1 MNIKSL
7 AIPSLLSAFNI
18 LVAFI
23 AQLVILYSITSP
35 TELDLFLTQLTVPF
49 FAIGIVF
56 ASFREDFYSQ
66 YVLKINDIKQ
76 LTIPLSMIKKIFFI
90 GGVVY
95 ILMILQGNSFNT
107 SLIGSLLF
115 LFSSFTQM
123 ASSLY
128 RHFYNAIFPAVLPSI
143 VSLSVITLTLILNL
157 YLDSSVN
164 LVLIYLIPNIL
175 IILIFYFIFKKFVHF
190 SEAKNQINFKTILH
204 NIFFS
209 ISIVIEG
216 FLLNYFTESD
226 FTHLAFL
233 HRIVGSLNAFV
244 VTYIFFN
251 LDSLI
256 HQNFNIKRFIQLI
269 FSVQIF
275 YLFLFLII
283 KLFDLP
289 NDYLEMFKLDINKLL
304 YISYFM
310 FPAGVLNAGTYFLI
324 RKAKGNLFSMKDLW
338 ILFLLFL
345 FLSSLGIIIGGL
357 YLYVILFY
365 VLWLGLFLFSILRY
379 KKFISKD

>member
-1 MNIKSL
+1 LNIKSL
-7 AIPSLLSAFNI
+7 TIPSILSAFNI

-23 AQLVILYSITSP
+23 AQLLILYSITSP
-35 TELDLFLTQLTVPF
+35 SELDLFLKQLTVPF

-56 ASFREDFYSQ
+56 ATFREDFYSQ
-66 YVLKINDIKQ
+66 FVSKINNKKQ
-76 LTIPLSMIKKIFFI
+76 LIIPFDMIKKIFFI
-90 GGVVY
+90 SGIVF
-95 ILMILQGNSFNT
+95 ILMILQGNFINVSIF
-107 SLIGSLLF
+107 GSLLF
-115 LFSSFTQM
+115 LFSSFTQI

-128 RHFYNAIFPAVLPSI
+128 KYFYNAVFPALLPSI

-175 IILIFYFIFKKFVHF
+175 IILIFYFIFKKFIHF
-190 SEAKNQINFKTILH
+190 NEAKNQINFKTILH

-216 FLLNYFTESD
+216 FLLNYFSETD

-256 HQNFNIKRFIQLI
+256 NQNFNVKRFIQLI
-269 FSVQIF
+269 FLVQIF
-275 YLFLFLII
+275 YVFLFLSI
-283 KLFDLP
+283 KLFDFP
-289 NDYLEMFKLDINKLL
+289 NDFLDIFKLDINKLF
-304 YISYFM
+304 YISYFI
-310 FPAGVLNAGTYFLI
+310 FPAGVLNAGVYFLI
-324 RKAKGNLFSMKDLW
+324 RKAN
-338 ILFLLFL
+338 
-345 FLSSLGIIIGGL
+345 
-357 YLYVILFY
+357 
-365 VLWLGLFLFSILRY
+365 
-379 KKFISKD
+379 

>member
-7 AIPSLLSAFNI
+7 TIPSILSAFNI

-23 AQLVILYSITSP
+23 AQLLILYSITSP
-35 TELDLFLTQLTVPF
+35 SELDLFLTQLTVPF

-56 ASFREDFYSQ
+56 ATFREDFYSQ
-66 YVLKINDIKQ
+66 FVSKINNKKQ
-76 LTIPLSMIKKIFFI
+76 LIIPFDMIKKIFFI
-90 GGVVY
+90 SGIVF
-95 ILMILQGNSFNT
+95 ILMILQGNFINVSIF
-107 SLIGSLLF
+107 GSLLF
-115 LFSSFTQM
+115 LFSSFTQI

-128 RHFYNAIFPAVLPSI
+128 KYFYNAVFPALLPSI

-175 IILIFYFIFKKFVHF
+175 IILIFYFIFKKFIHF
-190 SEAKNQINFKTILH
+190 NEAKNQINFKTILH

-216 FLLNYFTESD
+216 FLLNYFSETD

-256 HQNFNIKRFIQLI
+256 NQNFNVKRFIQLI
-269 FSVQIF
+269 FLVQIF
-275 YLFLFLII
+275 YVFLFLSI
-283 KLFDLP
+283 KLFDFP
-289 NDYLEMFKLDINKLL
+289 NDFLDIFKLDINKLF
-304 YISYFM
+304 YISYFI
-310 FPAGVLNAGTYFLI
+310 FPAGVLNAGVYFLI
-324 RKAKGNLFSMKDLW
+324 RKAKGNLFSITDLW
-338 ILFLLFL
+338 VLFLLFL
-345 FLSSLGIIIGGL
+345 LLSSLGIIIGGL
-357 YLYVILFY
+357 YLYVLFFY
-365 VLWLGLFLFSILRY
+365 ILWLCLFLFSIFRY
-379 KKFISKD
+379 LEFISKD